1 MEHYITAFSRIYDF
15 RAFVNGRLIYY
26 QENIA
31 TFADFIKTV
40 FRQEK
45 IAYPKFFKMDS
56 MSKLGFLASE
66 LVLKE
71 RPVEGYDA
79 ALTGVVFAN
88 SGASLDTDMAHQET
102 IRDRSA
108 YFPSPSVFVYTLP
121 NIVIGEV
128 CIRHRIKGEN
138 AFLVAESPA
147 GGLLHDYVAEL
158 FRSGRLE
165 ACLVGWV
172 EVVGESFDAMVAL
185 VEPAGRVSGSGTPG
199 FRPIRFTRE
208 NFEML
213 MQINR

>member
-1 MEHYITAFSRIYDF
+1 MEHYITAYSRIFDF

-71 RPVEGYDA
+71 RPAEGYDPA
-79 ALTGVVFAN
+79 MTGVVFAN

-102 IRDRSA
+102 IKDRSA

-138 AFLVAESPA
+138 AFLVAETPA
-147 GGLLHDYVAEL
+147 GSMLHDYVAEL
-158 FRSGRLE
+158 FRSGRAE
-165 ACLVGWV
+165 ACLVGWI
-172 EVVGESFDAMVAL
+172 EVVGDSFDALVAM
-185 VEPAGRVSGSGTPG
+185 VEPGGRETGDNAPG
-199 FRPIRFTRE
+199 FRPLRFTRE
-208 NFEML
+208 NFESL